1 MMKKRLLALTLGLS
15 VVAALLIG
23 SVLLK
28 DAEAES
34 GEINYQMTWIWGEA
48 TATESGWQVEN
59 DLGFIVTVEEGYL
72 ISHTLQLLPCEDVE
86 EEENAGL
93 LNTVFGAN
101 TVEAGHGGD
110 ENDPSAILIPQ
121 VESLAVANTITFGS
135 VTVPHTEYCTAHY
148 LVARSDSVTLN
159 MPENVD
165 MYGLSLYVSGT
176 YQKADSDET
185 VAFILQTSL
194 ANGKIADIRDETDG
208 EPVRVEI
215 TNDIVQVEVQR
226 QLDTLFDGV
235 DFETMDS
242 DEQAR
247 TVLWSLIQDTQV
259 LVTKGKIG

>member
-1 MMKKRLLALTLGLS
+1 M
-15 VVAALLIG
+15 VAALLIG
-23 SVLLK
+23 SILLK
-28 DAEAES
+28 DTEAES

-48 TATESGWQVEN
+48 TAMESGWQVEN
-59 DLGFIVTVEEGYL
+59 DLGYIVTVEEGYL

-86 EEENAGL
+86 QENASI

-101 TVEAGHGGD
+101 TAEAGHGGD

-121 VESLAVANTITFGS
+121 VESLAVANALTFGS
-135 VTVPHTEYCTAHY
+135 VTVPHTDYCTAHY

-165 MYGLSLYVSGT
+165 MYGLSLYVAGA

-185 VAFILQTSL
+185 VPFVLQTSL
-194 ANGKIADIRDETDG
+194 ANGKIADIRDESDG

-215 TNDIVQVEVQR
+215 TNDSVQVEVQR

-235 DFETMDS
+235 DFEMMDS

-247 TVLWSLIQDTQV
+247 TVLWSLIHDTQV